1 MISGSWLCNSFKV
14 QLLQGAQRLNQDA
27 LFMALYGSDA
37 TINAD
42 TTAYITAGEISGP
55 GYTPGGQPIVNVQI
69 LGPAN
74 GIAYATFD
82 DPIWANSTLVARGA
96 LIYNQTAGQSSVAVV
111 DFGSEVS
118 SNQGA
123 FRVKLPPP
131 GPTTAL
137 IRLM

>member
-1 MISGSWLCNSFKV
+1 MISGSWLCNSFKI
-14 QLLQGAQRLNQDA
+14 QLLQGKQRLDQDA
-27 LFMALYGSDA
+27 LFMALYSSAA

-55 GYTPGGQPIVNVQI
+55 GYVAGGQRLNNVQI
-69 LGPAN
+69 LGPA
-74 GIAYATFD
+74 GSVAYATFD

-96 LIYNQTAGQSSVAVV
+96 LIYNQTAGQASVAVV